1 MLSGQDR
8 VKLSE
13 GSLFHMLELSDE
25 ECDTRASR
33 DTL

>member
-1 MLSGQDR
+1 MLSGRDR
-8 VKLSE
+8 VQVSE

-25 ECDTRASR
+25 ECETRASR